1 MAKIL
6 MREMMLDDLKAKLA
20 DMSEEIFKLRFRL
33 TTQPLDNPLR
43 IRTVRRD
50 IARLNTFIRQR
61 ELGIAH
67 DAAPAKPRA
76 KAAKPVKSAA
86 PKPAPRK
93 AAAKKAGAKKTSA
106 KKSPARKRRET

>member
-6 MREMMLDDLKAKLA
+6 MRDMTLDELKVKLG

-43 IRTVRRD
+43 VRTVRRD

-61 ELGIAH
+61 ELGIVAH
-67 DAAPAKPRA
+67 AAAAVPEKPRA
-76 KAAKPVKSAA
+76 AAKPAA
-86 PKPAPRK
+86 AKRSPRK
-93 AAAKKAGAKKTSA
+93 AAAKKVVAKKAGA

>member
-6 MREMMLDDLKAKLA
+6 LRDLPVDDLKAKLA
-20 DMSEEIFKLRFRL
+20 DKSEELFKLRFRL

-61 ELGIAH
+61 EMGMPGAP
-67 DAAPAKPRA
+67 APAKPRA
-76 KAAKPVKSAA
+76 AAAKASAA
-86 PKPAPRK
+86 KKAPRK
-93 AAAKKAGAKKTSA
+93 AATKKAGTKKTGA
-106 KKSPARKRRET
+106 KKSSARKRSEA

>member
-6 MREMMLDDLKAKLA
+6 MRDMTIDDLKVRLA

-61 ELGIAH
+61 ELGGAEPV
-67 DAAPAKPRA
+67 AAPAKPRA
-76 KAAKPVKSAA
+76 AAKAAA
-86 PKPAPRK
+86 PKRAPRK
-93 AAAKKAGAKKTSA
+93 AAAKKTAAKKVGA